1 MRIYI
6 REPKKFGI
14 YLVLPTRLALNR
26 LSARLLWK
34 ALHASGKMEG
44 WLPGEEDLNRLF
56 REVLRIKR
64 KYRGMELVDVRCV
77 DGTVVKLRL

>member
-1 MRIYI
+1 MK
-6 REPKKFGI
+6 EPKKCRI

-26 LSARLLWK
+26 LSARLLWR

-44 WLPGEEDLNRLF
+44 CRLGEEDLNRLF